1 MKLYW
6 IRANWEN
13 SSVAFWK
20 AMFERYPM
28 MWNTLLVDRFT
39 VLATEEVVQAI
50 RELPGY
56 EGGPEYAP
64 HPVIVGEFPPPV
76 LSYCFR
82 NGTVL
87 RLLMYV
93 AE

>member
-13 SSVAFWK
+13 RGDAFWQ

-39 VLATEEVVQAI
+39 VLATTDSE
-50 RELPGY
+50 
-56 EGGPEYAP
+56 
-64 HPVIVGEFPPPV
+64 
-76 LSYCFR
+76 
-82 NGTVL
+82 
-87 RLLMYV
+87 RLILKY
-93 AE
+93 